1 METLMEMREV
11 LFDIYSFLLWERTMR
26 KKTKAEMRAWLEHP
40 DREKLTR
47 RLEQRIAELKREA
60 QDRARR
66 ASS

>member
-1 METLMEMREV
+1 
-11 LFDIYSFLLWERTMR
+11 MR